1 MQMSSREKDKS
12 VPRPDIHAIEAD
24 VAYFD
29 ARISFALRGERTVY
43 KQAQRR
49 AYEALS
55 KSLSETLE
63 RLRK

>member
-1 MQMSSREKDKS
+1 MSNKRKDRPF
-12 VPRPDIHAIEAD
+12 PRPDIHAIEAA

-29 ARISFALRGERTVY
+29 ARISFASRGDRTVY
-43 KQAQRR
+43 KQAQRK

-63 RLRK
+63 QLRK